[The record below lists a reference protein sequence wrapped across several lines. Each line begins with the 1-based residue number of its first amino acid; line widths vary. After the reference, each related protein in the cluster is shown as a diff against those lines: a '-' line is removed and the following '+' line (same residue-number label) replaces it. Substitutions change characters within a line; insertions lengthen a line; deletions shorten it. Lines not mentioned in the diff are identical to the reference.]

1 MEVKK
6 SKRFY
11 LRWPWNLV
19 VYVILVILLRIL
31 AVPVILLIMAWNKK
45 QQPDGPEEGYCLQ
58 RTRRRLARLVWA
70 ALFLFIGIA
79 VTAVFV
85 FQVQADKSGWE
96 IMDYVVLVISGGV
109 GLGGIIAG
117 LYEGYT
123 DIRDALFP
131 ARSRLAKSIRSQLP
145 SPDEGLD
152 VRELFA
158 MVDRDIQENGQWFDR
173 VAVGREWVFGD
184 DVTAISRIRAVFG
197 RDEIIRRYVN
207 GRTQRTRVIELYILD
222 DRQQL
227 QMTGLRNP
235 SELESLLTCLKLRA
249 PDALFLPYSQY
260 LDYCGKSED
269 EWADLN
275 REFRIRKGQRELE
288 DFQPGGHFSQQVQNM
303 VLTRGDGSATS
314 RVSPEVL

>member
-6 SKRFY
+6 SKGFY

-19 VYVILVILLRIL
+19 AYIILVILLRIL
-31 AVPVILLIMAWNKK
+31 AVPVILMIMSWNKK
-45 QQPDGPEEGYCLQ
+45 QQPNGPEEGYCLQ

-79 VTAVFV
+79 VTVVFISKI
-85 FQVQADKSGWE
+85 QEGKSGWE
-96 IMDYVVLVISGGV
+96 IMDYVVLVIAGAV
-109 GLGGIIAG
+109 GLGSIIAG

-131 ARSRLAKSIRSQLP
+131 AKSRLARSIRSQLP
-145 SPDEGLD
+145 YPDESLD
-152 VRELFA
+152 VHELFA

-173 VAVGREWVFGD
+173 VAVGKEWVFGD

-197 RDEIIRRYVN
+197 RDETIRRYIN
-207 GRTQRTRVIELYILD
+207 GRTQTSRVIELYILD
-222 DRQQL
+222 DRQQM

-235 SELESLLTCLKLRA
+235 SELEPLLTCLRLRA

-260 LDYCGKSED
+260 SDYCGKSED
-269 EWADLN
+269 EWDNLN
-275 REFRIRKGQRELE
+275 REFRIRKGQRESEALVSYE
-288 DFQPGGHFSQQVQNM
+288 WS
-303 VLTRGDGSATS
+303 SAQIV
-314 RVSPEVL
+314 R